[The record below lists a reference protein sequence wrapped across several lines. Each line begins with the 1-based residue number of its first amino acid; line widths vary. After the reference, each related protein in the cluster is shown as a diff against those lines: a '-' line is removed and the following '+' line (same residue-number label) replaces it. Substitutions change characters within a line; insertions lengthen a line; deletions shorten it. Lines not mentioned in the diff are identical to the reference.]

1 MKSFLKDKKGNGML
15 VFFFLVFVIALMLY
29 MYQNNT
35 TYLVLERSRLYTL
48 ADEAANKAAWE
59 IYQYQSHN
67 LSTKGQIDINLLQ
80 AAANKAV
87 EFFKS
92 KGYTIQNTSAHI
104 EGRYLVITGDVVTK
118 YKEPVLPGKR
128 QVLVRSGYYT
138 NNYVP
143 QTGYNQ
149 SVNVYGTGLWGNQVK
164 NWTDNN
170 AKWIWGVENVGAYWF
185 KKDFVLQ
192 QAQAITVNATA
203 DNVFTLYI
211 DGKQILS
218 GNNWQTN
225 YSTTVQLPAGTH
237 EVKAYVIN
245 LNANGQPASS
255 FEVNGVPGNP
265 GAFIA
270 SIADSS
276 GNVILHTDETWQL
289 SQNGRDWQDVGMI
302 APKNMPINY
311 SSPQWVDTS
320 HYELQDV
327 QPGNNYVVFSIEGRA
342 ALKRINK

>member
-1 MKSFLKDKKGNGML
+1 MKKFLKDKKGNGML

-29 MYQNNT
+29 MYQTNT
-35 TYLVLERSRLYTL
+35 TRLILERSRLYTL

-59 IYQYQSHN
+59 IYQYQSQN
-67 LSTKGQIDINLLQ
+67 LNTTGQIDVNLLQ

-92 KGYTIQNTSAHI
+92 KGYTLQNASAHL
-104 EGRYLVITGDVVTK
+104 EGKYLVITGDVVTK

-138 NNYVP
+138 NNYLP

-149 SVNVYGTGLWGNQVK
+149 SVNVYGTGPWGVIQ
-164 NWTDNN
+164 NWKDSN

-185 KKDFVLQ
+185 KQSFTLSKPQTVT
-192 QAQAITVNATA
+192 ITATA
-203 DNVFTLYI
+203 DDVFTLYV
-211 DGKQILS
+211 DGKQVLS
-218 GNNWQTN
+218 GNNWRTG
-225 YSTTVQLPAGTH
+225 YSTSIFLPAGTH
-237 EVKAYVIN
+237 EVKAYVQN
-245 LNANGQPASS
+245 LYQGQPAASFSFTTSS
-255 FEVNGVPGNP
+255 RKDNP

-270 SIADSS
+270 SIADSN

-289 SQNGRDWQDVGMI
+289 SQDGQDWQDVGMI
-302 APKNMPINY
+302 APKNMPLNY
-311 SSPQWVDTS
+311 SSLQWVDTS
-320 HYELQDV
+320 HYELRDA

-342 ALKRINK
+342 ALRKINK

>member
-1 MKSFLKDKKGNGML
+1 MKKLLKDKKGSSAFI
-15 VFFFLVFVIALMLY
+15 FFFLVFVIALMLY
-29 MYQNNT
+29 MYHTNT
-35 TYLVLERSRLYTL
+35 TFLILERSRIYEM

-59 IYQYQSHN
+59 IYQYQSQPLN
-67 LSTKGQIDINLLQ
+67 STGQIDANLLQ
-80 AAANKAV
+80 IASDKAIN
-87 EFFKS
+87 FFKS
-92 KGYTIQNTSAHI
+92 KGYTLQNASAHI
-104 EGRYLVITGDVVTK
+104 EGNYLVITGNVVTK

-149 SVNVYGTGLWGNQVK
+149 SVNVYGTGLWGNNIK

-185 KKDFVLQ
+185 KKDFSLQ
-192 QAQAITVNATA
+192 QAQTITVNATA

-218 GNNWQTN
+218 GSDWQTK
-225 YSTTVQLPAGTH
+225 YSVTVQLPAGTH

-245 LNANGQPASS
+245 LGENGQLASS
-255 FEVNGVPGNP
+255 FEVNGVPDNP
-265 GAFIA
+265 GGFIA
-270 SIADSS
+270 SITDPNGS
-276 GNVILHTDETWQL
+276 VILHTDETWQL
-289 SQNGRDWQDVGMI
+289 SSDGQNWQDVGMI
-302 APKNMPINY
+302 APKNMPIKY
-311 SSPQWVDTS
+311 YSPQWVDTS

-327 QPGNNYVVFSIEGRA
+327 QPGNNYVIFSVEGRA
-342 ALKRINK
+342 ALKKINK